1 MGETG
6 EMFDTGKCSQL
17 RLLTHPSTS
26 SVELLLRMV
35 WKASSVFRSKF
46 AQIVQPGIAQIGD
59 TWVKQVRC
67 LILGTSCSQ
76 QVFDSSRYQLS

>member
-6 EMFDTGKCSQL
+6 EMFDTGN
-17 RLLTHPSTS
+17 RFLTHPGTS

-35 WKASSVFRSKF
+35 WKALSVFRSKF
-46 AQIVQPGIAQIGD
+46 AQIVQTGIAQIGD
-59 TWVKQVRC
+59 TWVKRLRC

-76 QVFDSSRYQLS
+76 QVFDSSRYLLS